1 MGKKIMNKMQIVF
14 ILFVAFIFLATTLG
28 SAQAGIFKIPPKGNK
43 KIKIGVLDLISGIEV
58 SALANN
64 FYRQYAKK
72 RGWDLQIF
80 DIQGDVAK
88 AQATMDNMITAGYDG
103 IIINWTDFKYEDQQI
118 LKAYK
123 KGIPVQGIACGA
135 MVPGVISHGIAPEA
149 GFAALSSL
157 ALVSQ
162 LRPGDKVLVY
172 YDPRV
177 STGMFRFNVA
187 KVVFESYKLKI
198 SQELQ
203 YTGTGGDPSQA
214 CYEAIKNALLA
225 DTKKEIK
232 GIWTTWEGYGI
243 PAARAAKDMRRSDVV
258 VTTTDDA
265 PNTYKEIREQPN
277 LYATSGANWDA
288 PNWTERL
295 FLNFDKIFAGKPFTD
310 EEIWFSMPDLVTKAN
325 VPPPGY
331 YYNPCGYKGR
341 QPDFKAAGAPKAP
354 AKKK

>member
-1 MGKKIMNKMQIVF
+1 MVIGIAKRIRTALI
-14 ILFVAFIFLATTLG
+14 ILVALAFVVTTLG
-28 SAQAGIFKIPPKGNK
+28 EAQAGTFQIPPKGNK

-64 FYRQYAKK
+64 YYRQYAKQ

-80 DIQGDVAK
+80 DIQGDYAK
-88 AQATMDNMITAGYDG
+88 AQATMENMITAGYDG
-103 IIINWTDFKYEDQQI
+103 IIINWTDFKYEEQQI
-118 LKAYK
+118 MTAYK

-135 MVPGVISHGIAPEA
+135 MVPGVVSHGIAPEA

-162 LRPGDKVLVY
+162 LHPGDKVIAY
-172 YDPRV
+172 HDPRV
-177 STGMFRFNVA
+177 STSLFRFNVA
-187 KVVFESYKLKI
+187 KVVFDSYNIKLA
-198 SQELQ
+198 QEMH

-232 GIWTTWEGYGI
+232 GIWTHWEGYGI
-243 PAARAAKDMRRSDVV
+243 PAARAAQEMRRKDVV
-258 VTTTDDA
+258 VVTCDDA
-265 PNTYKEIREQPN
+265 PNTYKEIRELPN

-288 PNWTERL
+288 PQWTQRL
-295 FLNFDKIFAGKPFTD
+295 FLNLDKIFAGQPFQD

-331 YYNPCGYKGR
+331 YYNPCGYKNR
-341 QPDFKAAGAPKAP
+341 PPDFKVK
-354 AKKK
+354 